1 MYFTP
6 VSGDDLCKH
15 FYKGILE
22 DDIRDMFL
30 TYYSIVNPRIVGT
43 VEDIAY
49 LRHTDGI
56 IRFYDKNDN
65 PLGWAI
71 QETKR
76 DIGLDSV
83 QVPRAFLQA
92 IMYLGNVFYDV
103 NILGVDNFIGIILN
117 SARYFVFISK
127 SEVIK
132 IMEDFEPLWNRYYR
146 IAPCNA
152 HKEFALRIWA
162 EQKWHD
168 IKKECYNLNNT
179 FKLDEFFETI
189 YIKYLNYGINNGTD
203 DAREGNSHQR

>member
-56 IRFYDKNDN
+56 IRFYDKDDN
-65 PLGWAI
+65 LLGWAI

-92 IMYLGNVFYDV
+92 IMYLGNVFYDI

-117 SARYFVFISK
+117 SARYFVFIPK

-179 FKLDEFFETI
+179 FKLDEFLKNI
-189 YIKYLNYGINNGTD
+189 YIKHLNYGIDNGTN
-203 DAREGNSHQR
+203 DAREGDSHQG

>member
-6 VSGDDLCKH
+6 VSGDGLCKH

-22 DDIRDMFL
+22 DDIRDIFL

-56 IRFYDKNDN
+56 IRFYDKDDN
-65 PLGWAI
+65 LLGWAI

-92 IMYLGNVFYDV
+92 IMYLANVYYDT
-103 NILGVDNFIGIILN
+103 NPLGLDNFKGIFLD
-117 SARYFVFISK
+117 SKRYFCYITKEELDPV
-127 SEVIK
+127 
-132 IMEDFEPLWNRYYR
+132 MELFEPLWEKYYR
-146 IAPCNA
+146 VRPSDAFRVPDLEDFIPIAL
-152 HKEFALRIWA
+152 HKIRFKHYQFNEKFNLD
-162 EQKWHD
+162 QF
-168 IKKECYNLNNT
+168 IKDLYENN
-179 FKLDEFFETI
+179 I
-189 YIKYLNYGINNGTD
+189 
-203 DAREGNSHQR
+203 